1 MFISVAVFIVVFVIG
16 WLWLRHATS
25 SDLWD

>member
-1 MFISVAVFIVVFVIG
+1 MFISVAVFIVAFAIG
-16 WLWLRHATS
+16 WLWLRHVTS